1 MTPFKLGLL
10 FLSASI
16 ALPAASTY
24 FPLQQG
30 NEWTYR
36 DSVTATTFKI
46 QVGIGV
52 MHQGNAYYRV
62 TGYGPGPLYLRSA
75 PDGNVYFF
83 DEDNDREILLT
94 SFEPVERAWYDTM
107 LGGCIQAYQPQPQ
120 SVAYDGPNSHFP
132 AALDVRYRSYSCAD
146 QGIEREFYV
155 DNVGLVRRT
164 VTTFAGPRTFDLV
177 HARIGSLTFRG
188 EPDTAFRVSLDR
200 TLVEP
205 KGAETPTVRVTMRL
219 SSYRTAGLTLQFASS
234 QRYDIHLRNAA
245 GQVVYRWSDDVAYAQ
260 GIGDEVFAGELSFE
274 QLIPLHLRGGEP
286 LPAGEYRVEAWLN
299 TPNREFAGAVMVELR
314 RNAVIQ

>member
-1 MTPFKLGLL
+1 MTPFKLVPL
-10 FLSASI
+10 FLTASLT
-16 ALPAASTY
+16 LPAASTY

-36 DSVTATTFKI
+36 DSVSATTFKI
-46 QVGIGV
+46 QVGLPV
-52 MHQGNAYYRV
+52 MHHGNAYYRV
-62 TGYGPGPLYLRSA
+62 TGYAPGPLYLRSA
-75 PDGNVYFF
+75 PDGSVYFF
-83 DEDNDREILLT
+83 DDDNDREILLT

-107 LGGCIQAYQPQPQ
+107 LGGCIQGYQPQSQ
-120 SVAYDGPNSHFP
+120 TVAFEGPNSYFP

-188 EPDTAFRVSLDR
+188 EPDTDFRVSLDR

-219 SSYRTAGLTLQFASS
+219 SSYRTPMLTLHFASS
-234 QRYDIHLRNAA
+234 QRYDIQLRNAA

-260 GIGDEVFAGELSFE
+260 IIGDQVFAGELSFE
-274 QLIPLHLRGGEP
+274 QLIPLHVRGGEQ
-286 LPAGEYRVEAWLN
+286 LPAGEYRVEAWLD
-299 TPNREFAGAVMVELR
+299 TPNREFAGAAMVELR
-314 RNAVIQ
+314 RNTLNQ